1 MTLFP
6 WRCTTSGAPDPPKS
20 TQVASFS
27 DGDPRP
33 VEHDADAVRAV
44 KALLEE
50 FL

>member
-1 MTLFP
+1 MYHERRT
-6 WRCTTSGAPDPPKS
+6 GS
-20 TQVASFS
+20 TEIYPGRQLS